1 MKVEGSVKR
10 HCQLKK
16 LFMAVAIFG
25 LTLGSAFSSYTR
37 AEYPERPITMDV
49 AFAPGGSMDM
59 ASRAMAAAAEKHLGK
74 PIIVDNK
81 GGGGGTVALALVAN
95 AKPDGYTL
103 CAGTSTGIV
112 RAPQMQKVT
121 YKPLKSFTPIIGY
134 ATPQNAIVVR
144 SDAPW
149 KTMKELLEYAKKNP
163 NKVKYSTT
171 GVGSAQHHAMA
182 YLEHQEKIKWIHVP
196 YKGSADAMTALL
208 GGHVDVCSSGPEH
221 VPYARAGQVR
231 ILAYTEEK
239 RNPKQPDVPTLKE
252 LGYDFVN
259 ETVFSIFGP
268 AGLPAEVVA
277 KLESAFTRAKDSPE
291 VRTVMDKLD
300 LLPVYYNSKEY
311 DRFLKESWARLDR
324 TLKETGLIKEPATQ
338 PY

>member
-1 MKVEGSVKR
+1 
-10 HCQLKK
+10 
-16 LFMAVAIFG
+16 MALSG
-25 LTLGSAFSSYTR
+25 LALLSLSLSHAK

-59 ASRAMAAAAEKHLGK
+59 ASRAMAAAAEKYLGK

-144 SDAPW
+144 SDASW
-149 KTMKELLEYAKKNP
+149 KTLKELLDYAKKNP
-163 NKVKYSTT
+163 NKIKYSTT

-182 YLEHQEKIKWIHVP
+182 YLEHQEKMKWIHVP

-239 RNPKQPDVPTLKE
+239 RNPKQPEVPTLKE

-268 AGLPAEVVA
+268 AGLPADVEA
-277 KLESAFTRAKDSPE
+277 KLESAFTKAKDSPE
-291 VRTVMDKLD
+291 VKTVMDKLD

-311 DRFLKESWARLDR
+311 DRFLKESWTRLER